1 MTNKKDNLEI
11 QEIFMAKAGKQGWD
25 RCLYGTI
32 QRGLDSDGSPVVRG
46 KIKVKNGF
54 IHAMVAKQDELGE
67 RLDELDLMVL
77 DEGLHD
83 DTGNTS
89 TIVGMLFCP
98 N

>member
-46 KIKVKNGF
+46 KIKVLDGF
-54 IHAMVAKQDELGE
+54 VCAMAKDQWELGE
-67 RLDELDLMVL
+67 KLDELVFLVL
-77 DEGLHD
+77 EYELQ
-83 DTGNTS
+83 GN
-89 TIVGMLFCP
+89 P
-98 N
+98 NPHSYVSLN